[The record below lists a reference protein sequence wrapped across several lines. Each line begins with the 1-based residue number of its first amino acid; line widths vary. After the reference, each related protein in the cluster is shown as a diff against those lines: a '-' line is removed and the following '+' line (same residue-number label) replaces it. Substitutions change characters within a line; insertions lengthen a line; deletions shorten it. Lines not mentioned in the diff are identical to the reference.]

1 MTLRGRSFR
10 FSALSLSKMVEK
22 TLLDPAALLDL
33 DSVVVAEIL
42 ATLVLGK
49 ELNLFG
55 VYRSTTFFAD

>member
-1 MTLRGRSFR
+1 MAGFAFGL
-10 FSALSLSKMVEK
+10 
-22 TLLDPAALLDL
+22 P
-33 DSVVVAEIL
+33 EIL

>member
-33 DSVVVAEIL
+33 DSVVVA
-42 ATLVLGK
+42 AQT
-49 ELNLFG
+49 G
-55 VYRSTTFFAD
+55 VSKSNY